1 MAADRRKRP
10 SDFLASKAE
19 KGDARSCP
27 FCPGNEDKT
36 PPAVVAYTAEGVVE
50 GEAARE
56 ARDWQIRVIPNLYAA
71 MVPQPAPPTLQWV
84 ALPGHGSH
92 EVIIDS
98 PDHWTSAAEFSVE
111 RLDLLLSVY
120 RDRYSYYCG
129 MNDVR
134 YIAIFKNRGEAAG
147 ASLAHTHSQVVAL
160 PIIPPLIKREVEASS
175 EASFCLYC
183 NVIEREAAS
192 ERLIS
197 RNDSWILIAP
207 FYSQAPYET
216 WILPRA
222 HISNLDEMTEAQRMD
237 LARMIKDA
245 LMRNSSLLN
254 DPPFNLEIFQMP
266 YDYHMNIRI
275 QPAISKTAGFERGT
289 GVYLNPVPP
298 EQAAAELRL
307 MQKTEKLN
315 NQQHLKPL

>member
-1 MAADRRKRP
+1 M
-10 SDFLASKAE
+10 
-19 KGDARSCP
+19 
-27 FCPGNEDKT
+27 
-36 PPAVVAYTAEGVVE
+36 AYTAEGVVE
-50 GEAARE
+50 GEAARDV
-56 ARDWQIRVIPNLYAA
+56 RNWQIRVIPNLYAA
-71 MVPQPAPPTLQWV
+71 MVPQPTPPTLQWV
-84 ALPGHGSH
+84 ALPGHGFH

-120 RDRYSYYCG
+120 RDRYSYYCT

-147 ASLAHTHSQVVAL
+147 ASLAHTHSQVVGL
-160 PIIPPLIKREVEASS
+160 PILPPLIKREVDASS
-175 EASFCLYC
+175 QASFCLYC

-197 RNDSWILIAP
+197 RNDTWMLIAP

-216 WILPRA
+216 WILPRV
-222 HISNLDEMTEAQRMD
+222 HISNLDEVTEAQRMD
-237 LARMIKDA
+237 LAMMLKDA
-245 LMRNSSLLN
+245 LRRNSSLLN
-254 DPPFNLEIFQMP
+254 DPPFNFEIFQMP

-298 EQAAAELRL
+298 EQAAAELRQ
-307 MQKTEKLN
+307 M
-315 NQQHLKPL
+315 